1 MHDQRR
7 RTRRPR
13 VLFVTCHLP
22 FPAWSGGRLRE
33 HELLRRLARRYDL
46 DVLVV
51 SKTPREDE
59 QNREAFERLLGRRA
73 RVEVVAAGRG
83 ARNGGP
89 VQVERHRSRA
99 AAARVA
105 ALAAEVDL
113 VHVEGFYLAQHLPPQ
128 PPVPVVL
135 AEQNVEF
142 ALWQQRARANGE
154 DELRLSCAREAR
166 ETRAAEL
173 AAWRRADLVVAV
185 TEDDRR
191 AIRAEAPS
199 LEVGVVPDGADH
211 LCRSRRPAKAASATI
226 LFVGNFAYEPN
237 VDAARLLCETIFPLV
252 RREVPHARLQLAGN
266 APPRDL
272 AARGVSFTGRVA
284 RLEPYYD
291 RATVVACP
299 LRIGGGIKVKMLEA
313 LTRGRAIVSTSIGVQ
328 GLEAAPV
335 LVRDDAQEF
344 ARALVH
350 LLREERA
357 RTDLEARAAAY
368 AARLPTWEA
377 AAGALAECYEEVLA
391 LSGGQTAAAARRAGA

>member
-1 MHDQRR
+1 
-7 RTRRPR
+7 
-13 VLFVTCHLP
+13 
-22 FPAWSGGRLRE
+22 
-33 HELLRRLARRYDL
+33 
-46 DVLVV
+46 
-51 SKTPREDE
+51 
-59 QNREAFERLLGRRA
+59 
-73 RVEVVAAGRG
+73 VEVVPAGRG
-83 ARNGGP
+83 FRNGGP
-89 VQVERHRSRA
+89 AQVERHRSPVA
-99 AAARVA
+99 ARRVA
-105 ALAAEVDL
+105 ALLADVDL
-113 VHVEGFYLAQHLPPQ
+113 VHLEGFYLAQHLPLE

-142 ALWQQRARANGE
+142 ALWRQRARANG
-154 DELRLSCAREAR
+154 DVGCVREAHK
-166 ETRAAEL
+166 TRADEL

-191 AIRAEAPS
+191 AILAEEPT
-199 LEVGVVPDGADH
+199 LDICVVPDGADH
-211 LCRSRRPAKAASATI
+211 LCRSRRRVKAAPATI

-237 VDAARLLCETIFPLV
+237 VDAARFLCETIFPLV

-335 LVRDDAQEF
+335 LVRDDAEEF

-350 LLREERA
+350 LLREAHA

-391 LSGGQTAAAARRAGA
+391 LSGGQTAVAARRAGA